1 MPQATATAHAFAQQ
15 VLAFAI
21 AQGPPA
27 APPGQAAVRA
37 CEQLRVTLTPFTGAA
52 GFRSLLARAL
62 TLAQRETPWL
72 AAVAVTEEGALA
84 GLLEGAPAQEPA
96 AAAAGGQA
104 LLTQFVG
111 LLYTFVGEALTRRL
125 LADAWPDAPVATP
138 PPVRQET
145 TP

>member
-1 MPQATATAHAFAQQ
+1 MA
-15 VLAFAI
+15 VERLRLY
-21 AQGPPA
+21 A
-27 APPGQAAVRA
+27 APGDPA
-37 CEQLRVTLTPFTGAA
+37 QLMKICP
-52 GFRSLLARAL
+52 
-62 TLAQRETPWL
+62 L

-104 LLTQFVG
+104 LLAQFFG